1 MRLFNL
7 GKMVVRSS
15 GLAAL
20 GMIMVF
26 SGCETVDTE
35 AVARRA
41 AMEESIRQEAPG
53 NYFIGRRYFKN
64 DYKMW
69 GWVREPG
76 QPWNT
81 AKLVMLNE
89 QKTLAPDRAA
99 GKLGID
105 HDHEYILRGF
115 FSGEQVYE
123 PASNRFYPEFV
134 LGSAEVRSKSPPFI
148 YADRRALDPA
158 VRLLTPPL

>member
-1 MRLFNL
+1 MNGSTATAPTGRAWIWLFL
-7 GKMVVRSS
+7 TLSLL
-15 GLAAL
+15 LA
-20 GMIMVF
+20 
-26 SGCETVDTE
+26 GCETVDTE
-35 AVARRA
+35 AAARRA
-41 AMEESIRQEAPG
+41 ALDESIRQEPPG

-69 GWVREPG
+69 GWVRQPG

-105 HDHEYILRGF
+105 HDHEYILRGY

-134 LGSAEVRSKSPPFI
+134 LASAELRSSSPPFI
-148 YADRRALDPA
+148 YADRRYLDPA
-158 VRLLTPPL
+158 VRVLAPPP